1 MLQSNT
7 IDDSI
12 QYIAELIGEK
22 VQVSPDLEASARL
35 PVFVGSAYAVNYS
48 FPANTYSVGKTDFWS
63 YEDRLF
69 GVSLADNIGLTGNGL
84 SGTFEWSGGPSGHY
98 EARGIPITPYD
109 DVNLGQEQPYQ
120 LATLEAYDG
129 GTLLA
134 STEIVV
140 PISNEMMCADC
151 HVPEQGETVEH
162 AILRKH
168 DELSGTDLVNSR
180 PVLCATC
187 HGSNALGM
195 AGDPELDNLS
205 LAMHSKHAEQTNDCY
220 QCHPGPNTQC
230 LRDVHAEQHGM
241 WCTDC
246 HGDLANVASTI
257 EQGRRPW
264 LDEPRCGTCHTSQYA
279 ETAGTL
285 YRNSHNAHHGLY
297 CATCHGSPH
306 AIVPSREERDNRQNV
321 AIQGHAGTLNT
332 CAVCHM
338 ETPDEAGPHGISGR
352 DIAAAS
358 SAPKK

>member
-1 MLQSNT
+1 MHCANKNFGDLCVLPPYNNVWAVLIQRG
-7 IDDSI
+7 DDPQI
-12 QYIAELIGEK
+12 
-22 VQVSPDLEASARL
+22 
-35 PVFVGSAYAVNYS
+35 VGSAYAVNYS

-220 QCHPGPNTQC
+220 QCHPGSVTRC
-230 LRDVHAEQHGM
+230 LRGAMGSAVGETVSQIGM
-241 WCTDC
+241 PLPPTD
-246 HGDLANVASTI
+246 GWIPNARLPRLIASQIASVWSRTKRCSVLRSL
-257 EQGRRPW
+257 RRAS
-264 LDEPRCGTCHTSQYA
+264 RSGTGA
-279 ETAGTL
+279 
-285 YRNSHNAHHGLY
+285 
-297 CATCHGSPH
+297 
-306 AIVPSREERDNRQNV
+306 SR
-321 AIQGHAGTLNT
+321 
-332 CAVCHM
+332 
-338 ETPDEAGPHGISGR
+338 
-352 DIAAAS
+352 
-358 SAPKK
+358 